1 MSCDHNSLSPF
12 VQNTLVGKP
21 ECSTTLYD
29 CLQQVWMTVTAL
41 HRMGRV
47 NTPVLYVLEGPI
59 SGDCVQ
65 GQETDDAVY
74 PMVRCLIF
82 GIRYLNSIKCM
93 DGKHDINFF
102 YIQSYCV
109 ESNRNVK
116 HLPSMPLIH
125 WILLHVL

>member
-1 MSCDHNSLSPF
+1 MTKACYIPFVGMSCDHNSLLPL

-21 ECSTTLYD
+21 ECSITLYD

-65 GQETDDAVY
+65 G
-74 PMVRCLIF
+74 RCLIF
-82 GIRYLNSIKCM
+82 GIYSCASSLHFTGLCALFVGKILLNS
-93 DGKHDINFF
+93 
-102 YIQSYCV
+102 Y
-109 ESNRNVK
+109 
-116 HLPSMPLIH
+116 
-125 WILLHVL
+125 